1 MSNYILYIIL
11 LLTGLVGTYA
21 VIPFFKNML
30 IASNVIRPNYKKD
43 MIPVSM
49 GLVFLP
55 MIVINGIILAIFTT
69 EYKNLLYLFMYIFG
83 LIAMCL
89 VGILDDIIGNR
100 DVSGLKGHFKC
111 LFKGNL
117 TTGGFK
123 ALFGGFVGIL
133 ISVFGC
139 INGYLLTG
147 PRITYTLGAAKTL
160 PAALGKLSKNGS
172 PVNATLAMAVLSCLY
187 ALSGQFNL
195 LTDLSIFAVWVFYTL
210 TFIGVIKL
218 RKDQPNLHRPY
229 KVPLYPIVPIVAIAC
244 GVFVV
249 VNQLFLSGMTNTI
262 ISLGGL
268 VITLIGL
275 PVYSYMNKK
284 NAASEST
291 EKAA

>member
-55 MIVINGIILAIFTT
+55 MIVINGILLAIFTT

-100 DVSGLKGHFKC
+100 DVSGLKGHFKS

-133 ISVFGC
+133 ISVAISKNIIDIG
-139 INGYLLTG
+139 INTLIIALSTNLMNLLDLRPGRAIKVYLFLAILIFLTIAGYPKGLLLLIVPSVLVYFTHDLKAKAMMGDTGSNVLGISIGILVAMVYGLGVRVGWLVFLIFIHLLTEKYSLTK
-147 PRITYTLGAAKTL
+147 IIEQNKFLNFIDKLG
-160 PAALGKLSKNGS
+160 
-172 PVNATLAMAVLSCLY
+172 
-187 ALSGQFNL
+187 
-195 LTDLSIFAVWVFYTL
+195 
-210 TFIGVIKL
+210 
-218 RKDQPNLHRPY
+218 R
-229 KVPLYPIVPIVAIAC
+229 
-244 GVFVV
+244 
-249 VNQLFLSGMTNTI
+249 
-262 ISLGGL
+262 
-268 VITLIGL
+268 
-275 PVYSYMNKK
+275 
-284 NAASEST
+284 
-291 EKAA
+291 